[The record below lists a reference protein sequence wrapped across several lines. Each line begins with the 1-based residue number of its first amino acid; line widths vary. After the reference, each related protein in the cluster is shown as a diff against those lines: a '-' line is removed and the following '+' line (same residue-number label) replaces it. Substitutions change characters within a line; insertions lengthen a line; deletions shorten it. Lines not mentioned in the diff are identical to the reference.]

1 MTDVATATRPALPG
15 RGTGRSTPTIAFGAL
30 LLRDLSVLRKEFVQF
45 MARTVMQPLLFVFV
59 FAYVFPKIGQG
70 VGGAAGS
77 AAFSSILVPGVV
89 AIACIFQGIQA
100 VALPLVQDFGY
111 SREIEDRVMAPL
123 PVWAVA
129 VEKVV
134 AGAIQGLIAA
144 AIVFPLA
151 LVVPATPVHLDVR
164 PLLLFTLLPLAAFT
178 AASLGLVLGTRVNP
192 RQVPLLFG
200 IVVIPI
206 VFPLALVVPATPV
219 HLDVRPLLLFTL
231 LPLAAFTAA
240 SLGLVLG
247 TRVNPRQVPL
257 LFGIVVIPI
266 VFLGATY
273 YPWANLTPIPWLKAL
288 VLLNP
293 LVYMSEGMRVSLTP
307 WVPHM
312 AYWAIYGGMIGF
324 IAIFLALGIDGFRG
338 RVLS

>member
-1 MTDVATATRPALPG
+1 MSTTRTAPAGATLPLVESQH
-15 RGTGRSTPTIAFGAL
+15 STPAVAFGAL
-30 LLRDLSVLRKEFVQF
+30 LLRDLAVLRKNIVEF
-45 MARTVMQPLLFVFV
+45 ALRTIMQPLLFVFV

-70 VGGAAGS
+70 IGGARG
-77 AAFSSILVPGVV
+77 AADFSTLLVPGVV

-111 SREIEDRVMAPL
+111 SREIEDRIMAPL
-123 PVWAVA
+123 PVWGVA
-129 VEKVV
+129 LEKVV
-134 AGAIQGLIAA
+134 AGAVQGLIAA

-164 PLLLFTLLPLAAFT
+164 PLLLL
-178 AASLGLVLGTRVNP
+178 
-192 RQVPLLFG
+192 
-200 IVVIPI
+200 
-206 VFPLALVVPATPV
+206 
-219 HLDVRPLLLFTL
+219 TL

-273 YPWANLTPIPWLKAL
+273 YPWANLTPIPWLKVLA
-288 VLLNP
+288 LLNP

-312 AYWAIYGGMIGF
+312 SYWAIYGGLIGF
-324 IAIFLALGIDGFRG
+324 IVLFLALGIDGFRG

>member
-1 MTDVATATRPALPG
+1 MTDVATTARTALPG
-15 RGTGRSTPTIAFGAL
+15 RGTSRSTPTIAFGAL

-45 MARTVMQPLLFVFV
+45 IARTVMQPLLFVFV

-89 AIACIFQGIQA
+89 AIACIFQGIQS

-123 PVWAVA
+123 PVWGVA

-134 AGAIQGLIAA
+134 AGAIQGLVAA

-164 PLLLFTLLPLAAFT
+164 PLLLFTLLPLAA
-178 AASLGLVLGTRVNP
+178 
-192 RQVPLLFG
+192 
-200 IVVIPI
+200 I
-206 VFPLALVVPATPV
+206 
-219 HLDVRPLLLFTL
+219 
-231 LPLAAFTAA
+231 TAA

-273 YPWANLTPIPWLKAL
+273 YPWANLTPIPWLKLL

-307 WVPHM
+307 NVPHM
-312 AYWAIYGGMIGF
+312 AYWAIYGGMLAF
-324 IAIFLALGIDGFRG
+324 IAIFLTLGIDGFRN

>member
-1 MTDVATATRPALPG
+1 MTDVATTARTALPG
-15 RGTGRSTPTIAFGAL
+15 RGTSKSTPAIAFGAL

-45 MARTVMQPLLFVFV
+45 IARTVMQPLLFVFV

-89 AIACIFQGIQA
+89 AIACIFQGIQS

-123 PVWAVA
+123 PVWSVA

-134 AGAIQGLIAA
+134 AGAIQGLVAA

-151 LVVPATPVHLDVR
+151 LVVPATPDHQDVR
-164 PLLLFTLLPLAAFT
+164 PLLQITLLPLAA
-178 AASLGLVLGTRVNP
+178 
-192 RQVPLLFG
+192 
-200 IVVIPI
+200 I
-206 VFPLALVVPATPV
+206 
-219 HLDVRPLLLFTL
+219 
-231 LPLAAFTAA
+231 TAA

-273 YPWANLTPIPWLKAL
+273 YPWANLTPIPWLKLL

-307 WVPHM
+307 NVPHM
-312 AYWAIYGGMIGF
+312 AYWAIYGGMLAF
-324 IAIFLALGIDGFRG
+324 IAIFLGLGIDGFRN

>member
-1 MTDVATATRPALPG
+1 MTDVATTARPALPE
-15 RGTGRSTPTIAFGAL
+15 RSLSKGTPTIAFGAL
-30 LLRDLSVLRKEFVQF
+30 LLRDLSVLRKEFAQF

-111 SREIEDRVMAPL
+111 SREIEDRIMAPL
-123 PVWAVA
+123 PVWGVA
-129 VEKVV
+129 LEKVV

-164 PLLLFTLLPLAAFT
+164 PVLLL
-178 AASLGLVLGTRVNP
+178 
-192 RQVPLLFG
+192 
-200 IVVIPI
+200 
-206 VFPLALVVPATPV
+206 
-219 HLDVRPLLLFTL
+219 TL

-273 YPWANLTPIPWLKAL
+273 YPWANLTPIPWLKVL

-307 WVPHM
+307 GVPHM
-312 AYWAIYGGMIGF
+312 AYWAIYGGLIGF
-324 IAIFLALGIDGFRG
+324 IALFLALGIDGFRR